1 MNRFEYAS
9 AKSTQQAIGLLSNRW
24 GETEII
30 AGGTDLLSLM
40 KDDVVAPKRVVNIKD
55 IAELQGISYDA
66 GRGLRI
72 GALTR
77 LVDIAESPVVK
88 QHFPNLADDVSDAAS
103 PQIRNMA
110 TIGGNLCQR
119 PRCWYFRNGL
129 GLLGQQDGKSL
140 VTEGDN
146 RYHAILGNEGP
157 AYFVSPSTI
166 APMLIALGAKVRI
179 AGQGGPREIALENF
193 YRIPKSQ
200 DEREHDLKPN
210 EIITDVIVPPMP
222 AGAKVGNY
230 EVRQKQA
237 FDWPFATAVALLQM
251 SGSTV
256 QSARIVM
263 GAVAPV
269 PWISQE
275 AAQAISGKPVN
286 QQTASAAAA
295 ASVAK
300 ARPLS
305 QNGFKVKLAGVAV
318 KRAILA
324 AAGLPVPDLR
334 GESEKGGAS

>member
-1 MNRFEYAS
+1 
-9 AKSTQQAIGLLSNRW
+9 
-24 GETEII
+24 
-30 AGGTDLLSLM
+30 
-40 KDDVVAPKRVVNIKD
+40 
-55 IAELQGISYDA
+55 
-66 GRGLRI
+66 
-72 GALTR
+72 
-77 LVDIAESPVVK
+77 VK

-146 RYHAILGNEGP
+146 RYHAILGNQGP

-210 EIITDVIVPPMP
+210 EIITDVIVPPMV

-256 QSARIVM
+256 ESARIVM

-275 AAQAISGKPVN
+275 AAQAIAGKPVN

-334 GESEKGGAS
+334 GENEKGGAA